1 MQAEGQK
8 DVKEEAELRM
18 RCGLWGVSTCVML
31 MSVPQAT
38 YIHHVAMVREW
49 REAPKSVRLGRS
61 AQSCDL
67 CAKRLRLEGL
77 LVKQIVLQILF

>member
-38 YIHHVAMVREW
+38 YTTSQWCEN
-49 REAPKSVRLGRS
+49 G
-61 AQSCDL
+61 
-67 CAKRLRLEGL
+67 AKRPK
-77 LVKQIVLQILF
+77 V

>member
-49 REAPKSVRLGRS
+49 REAHKKCETG
-61 AQSCDL
+61 
-67 CAKRLRLEGL
+67 AKRPKL
-77 LVKQIVLQILF
+77 LFVRKAPKA